1 MSTVMTKNE
10 AIKTFIADSYAMN
23 DYDLGTAILLPEFV
37 GDDTTGWEPDMSST
51 GIRNSNGDNDF
62 IRLGALVLGDGFKE
76 EYRYN
81 NTFKAPD
88 ALKRILT
95 SMRATVGSRVPGKLI
110 RVDSMKPFRTKNPEE
125 DIKWADKQAGIACM
139 VDDKRIFSRIE
150 HVMSSSKE
158 DMIIQHTNRE
168 QISDNGRAK
177 RAASAKSMTTAIFEA
192 AKEKLAEVDET
203 INTQVEETPVA
214 ESNEAPF

>member
-10 AIKTFIADSYAMN
+10 AIKTFIADSYSLN

-51 GIRNSNGDNDF
+51 GIRAASGENDY

-76 EYRYN
+76 EYRFN

-110 RVDSMKPFRTKNPEE
+110 RVDSMTPFRTKNPEE

-158 DMIIQHTNRE
+158 DVIIQHTNRDA
-168 QISDNGRAK
+168 ISANGRAK
-177 RAASAKSMTTAIFEA
+177 RAASVKSVANSDALREA
-192 AKEKLAEVDET
+192 AAAKLAELKGET
-203 INTQVEETPVA
+203 VEEPAAT